1 MPKTL
6 MSVKISLET
15 VKVLRLESVKINGL
29 LNCVKIVQNFVDFA
43 KVTLQFQFHIE
54 YYTKFLLVHVHDE

>member
-29 LNCVKIVQNFVDFA
+29 LNYVKIVQNFVAFA
-43 KVTLQFQFHIE
+43 KVSLQFQFHIE
-54 YYTKFLLVHVHDE
+54 YYTKFY

>member
-43 KVTLQFQFHIE
+43 KVTVQFQFHIE
-54 YYTKFLLVHVHDE
+54 YYTKSFISTCS